1 MPAKRHRVT
10 RGEDYRF
17 AVRTGRRVGGAY
29 CITHAVL
36 RSPTGRLD
44 ASSQAGAPAGGGERA
59 EGSDPVPPARFG
71 FIISKAVGNAVTR
84 NLVRR
89 RMKSVVERR
98 IRSGIRGVD
107 VVFRALPAAA
117 GAPFS
122 ELEREMNRAL
132 DRVERELV
140 AGEQR

>member
-1 MPAKRHRVT
+1 VPAKRHRVT

-36 RSPTGRLD
+36 RSP
-44 ASSQAGAPAGGGERA
+44 GE
-59 EGSDPVPPARFG
+59 PARFG

-89 RMKSVVERR
+89 RMKTVVERR
-98 IRSGIRGVD
+98 LRSGIVGVD
-107 VVFRALPAAA
+107 VVFRALPASAS
-117 GAPFS
+117 APFG

-132 DRVERELV
+132 DRVKREVLD
-140 AGEQR
+140 GRDP